1 MESPPRLWTHSKY
14 KISKRKT
21 KRYQKAKNVIFR
33 SVRFAD
39 WFAEFKRY
47 SKFAPKTILKINWSV
62 KTHGYEC
69 MEVASSGSYGLLV
82 WQVVFNQRFVNDQ
95 FVSDKL
101 SKCLYIHS
109 YTHLLTSSALNE
121 YLLVLKFQKPRSH
134 RMSLTPRN
142 AIEYWSMTTI
152 SVTKST

>member
-1 MESPPRLWTHSKY
+1 MESPPCPWTHSKY

-39 WFAEFKRY
+39 WFLEFKRY

-82 WQVVFNQRFVNDQ
+82 WQAVFNQRFVNDE

-101 SKCLYIHS
+101 SLS
-109 YTHLLTSSALNE
+109 LLTSSALNE

-134 RMSLTPRN
+134 RMSLILRN